1 MAPRKAT
8 KAKKAAAG
16 SADVAGPKAAAAGVK
31 QSAARKVKK
40 AAAKKPAA
48 KKAVVAT
55 AASGR
60 PRRGQVVPD
69 EPAEEGSDNGEEPP
83 PGEGGPPGPPGDEE
97 VPAPAPE
104 VPAEVEEPIVEPA
117 AALASVTDRITFQYG
132 LLDRDDPEVVRNDED
147 LYGKLDIY
155 MDPAGLARLGY
166 SGSFY
171 MNFDPDDGISRT
183 LVGTVNAWRIENR
196 TDSKPNARAN
206 WIQDFLRTVPSF
218 KEGDKTDA
226 AWKETFMCLRAI
238 FLDSGVPKRT
248 PHLQAELAA
257 HSLMFIEMV
266 YVLDDYQ
273 QRGILPAMLT
283 LFRRLVQRLP
293 EWFAFDGVLVLVP
306 ARPSEELGAAWGE
319 ATDKAVEKVLG
330 RAYGRCGFRNIK
342 LNIPVGG
349 QEGSKV
355 TVMGRMVED
364 PVAAVLA
371 DMPVDD

>member
-16 SADVAGPKAAAAGVK
+16 SVGAAGPKAAAAGVK
-31 QSAARKVKK
+31 KSAARKGKN
-40 AAAKKPAA
+40 AAANKPAA

-60 PRRGQVVPD
+60 SRRGQAVPD
-69 EPAEEGSDNGEEPP
+69 EPAGEGSDNGEEPP
-83 PGEGGPPGPPGDEE
+83 PGDGGPPGGDD

-104 VPAEVEEPIVEPA
+104 VPAEIEEPDVEPA
-117 AALASVTDRITFQYG
+117 ASLASVTDTITFQYG
-132 LLDRDDPEVVRNDED
+132 RLDRDDPEVARNDED

-166 SGSFY
+166 SASFY
-171 MNFDPDDGISRT
+171 MNFDPNEETSRT
-183 LVGTVNAWRIENR
+183 LVGTVNAWRIEKR

-206 WIQDFLRTVPSF
+206 WVQDFLRTIPSF
-218 KEGDKTDA
+218 KEGDKIDA

-238 FLDSGVPKRT
+238 FLDDGVPKKT

-257 HSLMFIEMV
+257 NSLMFIEMV

-283 LFRRLVQRLP
+283 LFRAGSCNGFLN
-293 EWFAFDGVLVLVP
+293 
-306 ARPSEELGAAWGE
+306 ARPTEELGAAWGE

-342 LNIPVGG
+342 VNIPVGG
-349 QEGSKV
+349 KEGEKV

-364 PVAAVLA
+364 PVDVVPA
-371 DMPVDD
+371 DMPIDD

>member
-8 KAKKAAAG
+8 KAKKAAAA
-16 SADVAGPKAAAAGVK
+16 SADAAGPKAAAAGVK
-31 QSAARKVKK
+31 KSAARKGKK
-40 AAAKKPAA
+40 AAAARPAV
-48 KKAVVAT
+48 KRAVVAT

-60 PRRGQVVPD
+60 SRRGQAVPD
-69 EPAEEGSDNGEEPP
+69 EPVGEGSDNGDEPP
-83 PGEGGPPGPPGDEE
+83 PGDGGLPGGDD

-104 VPAEVEEPIVEPA
+104 VPAEIEEPIVEPA

-132 LLDRDDPEVVRNDED
+132 LLDRDDPEVVRNDEE

-166 SGSFY
+166 SASFY
-171 MNFDPDDGISRT
+171 MNFDPDDETSRT
-183 LVGTVNAWRIENR
+183 LVGTVNAWRIEKR
-196 TDSKPNARAN
+196 SDSKPNARAN
-206 WIQDFLRTVPSF
+206 WVQDFLRTVPSF
-218 KEGDKTDA
+218 IEGDKTDA

-238 FLDSGVPKRT
+238 FLDTGVPKAT

-306 ARPSEELGAAWGE
+306 ARPTEELGAAWGE

-342 LNIPVGG
+342 VNIPVGG
-349 QEGSKV
+349 KDGEKV
-355 TVMGRMVED
+355 TVMDRMIED
-364 PVAAVLA
+364 PADAVPA
-371 DMPVDD
+371 DMPIDD